1 MINKRRLLALENL
14 MKEEQYKQIAR
25 CINNAGRQICELKGY
40 HEIYNQAIGLEFQ
53 QYDYTHS
60 SEIDQNKNRYLI
72 QTPVKPLHLQLQISE
87 SSQNLQ
93 KIFQQQ
99 NPQTVL

>member
-1 MINKRRLLALENL
+1 MINKRRLLALEHL

-53 QYDYTHS
+53 HFEYHYDNS
-60 SEIDQNKNRYLI
+60 DIDQNKNRYLI
-72 QTPVKPLHLQLQISE
+72 
-87 SSQNLQ
+87 
-93 KIFQQQ
+93 
-99 NPQTVL
+99 